1 MKLERDKLDTSVT
14 IPTDVSVNATRS
26 AGELSADRSS
36 QRGLAGSICSQDSPL
51 LAFSDLP
58 TGLLEDESLP
68 DSHRDS
74 LQIDQDTIRRFCD

>member
-1 MKLERDKLDTSVT
+1 MKLERDKPDTIET
-14 IPTDVSVNATRS
+14 IPAYVSVNAARG

-36 QRGLAGSICSQDSPL
+36 QRGLA
-51 LAFSDLP
+51 DLP
-58 TGLLEDESLP
+58 TGLLENESLP